1 VFSYRRSVTDA
12 PDADVADLRAVGRD
26 HLAHAIARVLVRRGR
41 SSRDCGSFTEAFS
54 LATEIAEQI
63 EHLDWLVLRPN
74 WQPKAGRQGR

>member
-1 VFSYRRSVTDA
+1 MTEA

-41 SSRDCGSFTEAFS
+41 SSTGCGSFVEAYN

-63 EHLDWLVLRPN
+63 EQLDWLVLRPN
-74 WQPKAGRQGR
+74 WEPRSRSRGR